1 MAIYVTYYFLKG
13 VEAGWWTKFPN
24 FTFTDEAF
32 SVSFF
37 LRLNRTFYDW
47 AVDNHFMPIKL
58 TTGDQ
63 AQKFCESTPCVDPYT
78 SDFCCLWRVG
88 VRSCPMSRDITNA
101 TICGPWIPDNGIIAG
116 YMSPQRGLVSTENWT
131 IVVERLVVAGNTT
144 LIGVFSLGIMRITTS
159 ININV
164 IRRAICGDGYCDASQ
179 NETCV
184 TCQADCKACSLEAR
198 IAGAIIAVVIL
209 IVLAIGA
216 TGLFFYRRSR
226 LALWD
231 NSWIITKDRVTII
244 EQDKPK
250 GSQTLPSDS
259 QEDLSYGETEAS
271 FVYGKIGEALVSIKF
286 IERENFMLTKKIRQ
300 EIKSIRQLN
309 SRNVNQLVG
318 ICLDP
323 PELAIYMEYCP
334 KRSLNDVLRNEVM
347 PLSWAFKLSLIQDVV
362 YGMEYLHSHGIIHG
376 RLNSNN
382 CVVDDR
388 LTCKIT
394 DYGLDSIRYLRKEE
408 KLETFLENHRNWA
421 YIAPEYRVTPPAAPH
436 FVMDSFSYGTI
447 LAEVAQRREDPDDI
461 DLPDLDPVEREEI
474 KRAWWEYPLPTHDAF
489 QGGDECTPNERD
501 YINMEKYSAHLESIV
516 NERTQDLIVEKQR
529 TDELLHSMLPKS
541 IANQLRSGQPV
552 PAEAYASCTIYFSD
566 IVGFTN
572 ISSDSTP
579 FEVVALLNKLYSE
592 FDQIIDRYD
601 VYKVETIGDA
611 YMVASGVPR
620 RNGLRHA
627 VSVTDMALDLVEA
640 SHSFVIPHL
649 PGAPLKIRV
658 GLHSGT
664 VSLSWPVCAGVV
676 GLKMP
681 RYCLFGD
688 TVNTASRMESNGEA
702 YKIHCSDATHEILK
716 KLGGFLFQERGTIDV
731 KGKGAMRT
739 WWVTGRTR
747 PPIPPDCCP
756 IPVRKTKKT
765 KPAAK
770 GPALSRRSSAVGN
783 RKEKKGGG
791 GATTGV
797 PQPGEAATHPAIEII
812 APELMTD
819 QNGSV
824 LDAQDKDKLVDS
836 PRKRNKSSLAPPDT
850 TR

>member
-1 MAIYVTYYFLKG
+1 MGRNL
-13 VEAGWWTKFPN
+13 
-24 FTFTDEAF
+24 
-32 SVSFF
+32 
-37 LRLNRTFYDW
+37 
-47 AVDNHFMPIKL
+47 
-58 TTGDQ
+58 
-63 AQKFCESTPCVDPYT
+63 
-78 SDFCCLWRVG
+78 RVG
-88 VRSCPMSRDITNA
+88 VI
-101 TICGPWIPDNGIIAG
+101 
-116 YMSPQRGLVSTENWT
+116 SPHRCRAVRQFASGAVFRFLRRCCFVRNCTRPGLV
-131 IVVERLVVAGNTT
+131 VDGKTT
-144 LIGVFSLGIMRITTS
+144 LIGVFSIGTLRIVTS
-159 ININV
+159 TNINV
-164 IRRAICGDGYCDASQ
+164 IKRAVCGDGYCDASQ

-184 TCQADCKACSLEAR
+184 TCQTDCKACSLEAR

-231 NSWIITKDRVTII
+231 NSWIITKDRVSVI

-250 GSQTLPSDS
+250 ASQALPTDS
-259 QEDLSYGETEAS
+259 QEDVRELEVETS
-271 FVYGKIGEALVSIKF
+271 FAYGKIGETLVSIKY

-334 KRSLNDVLRNEVM
+334 KRSLSDVLRNEVM

-362 YGMEYLHSHGIIHG
+362 YGMEYLHSRGFIHG

-388 LTCKIT
+388 LTY
-394 DYGLDSIRYLRKEE
+394 YGLDSIRYLRKEE
-408 KLETFLENHRNWA
+408 KLETFLENCRNWA
-421 YIAPEYRVTPPAAPH
+421 YIAPEYRETPPAAPLP
-436 FVMDSFSYGTI
+436 VMDSFSYGTI

-474 KRAWWEYPLPTHDAF
+474 TKAWWDYPLPAHDAF
-489 QGGDECTPNERD
+489 QGGDECTPDEKD
-501 YINMEKYSAHLESIV
+501 YINLIKTCWGPAELRPTFEIIRAKMDLINPRRKNPIDIILSLMEKYSAHLESIV

-658 GLHSGT
+658 GLHSG
-664 VSLSWPVCAGVV
+664 PVCAGVV

-702 YKIHCSDATHEILK
+702 YKIHCSDATHEILE
-716 KLGGFLFQERGTIDV
+716 KLGGFLFQERGTIEV

-756 IPVRKTKKT
+756 IPVRKAKKT
-765 KPAAK
+765 KPAVS
-770 GPALSRRSSAVGN
+770 SRRVSAVGT
-783 RKEKKGGG
+783 RKGRGSTGAVSGGG
-791 GATTGV
+791 GSNTAVGELPHGPEGETT
-797 PQPGEAATHPAIEII
+797 TNPAIEII

-819 QNGSV
+819 QKSSAI
-824 LDAQDKDKLVDS
+824 DAQDKDRLVDS
-836 PRKRNKSSLAPPDT
+836 PRKRSKTSLAPPNS